1 MVTTNQNSTIDTHT
15 KKKKEPKHN
24 TKVSY
29 QVTEEQKREA
39 RKTTYK
45 NKSKTIKLARRTYIL
60 IITLNENGLNIQPK
74 DG

>member
-29 QVTEEQKREA
+29 QVTEEQKRDEQNQ
-39 RKTTYK
+39 
-45 NKSKTIKLARRTYIL
+45 NKSSNRAYIL
-60 IITLNENGLNIQPK
+60 MEDVGGNQV
-74 DG
+74 